1 MGGFVVIRKWS
12 VCMKME
18 RIGEE
23 KNEKCEIVSM
33 IFVL

>member
-12 VCMKME
+12 VCMKMRE

-23 KNEKCEIVSM
+23 KNENVELCP
-33 IFVL
+33 